1 MAGSDASEKRFYD
14 MKTFKA
20 DNEFFNARDT
30 LESGQIFR
38 YKSIN
43 DGFLVLSGDK
53 ACRIKD
59 EKDGVYI
66 TCEECDEEY
75 FKNYFDLDFS
85 YADVFKKAEESSYD
99 VVKNAARE
107 ARGVRILRQNSEEM
121 IFSFIISQNNMIPR
135 IKAIIE
141 RTAQALGEKKSFM
154 GEEYFSFPKA
164 EVLAKQSAD
173 FYYKS
178 GYGYRADYM
187 PSAAKSVLTDEFNI
201 SEQGLTT
208 AELRKRLMKIKGVGP
223 KVADCVALFG
233 YHRADSFPVD
243 TWIEKLYREDFKGTL
258 KDRKKITDFFL
269 NEFGEYSGYI
279 QQYIFYYKR
288 TLENRA
294 EKK

>member
-14 MKTFKA
+14 MITFKA

-99 VVKNAARE
+99 IVKNAARE

-141 RTAQALGEKKSFM
+141 RTAQTLGEKKSFM

-164 EVLAKQSAD
+164 EVLAKQSVD

-208 AELRKRLMKIKGVGP
+208 AELRKRLMKIKGIGP

-294 EKK
+294 GKK

>member
-1 MAGSDASEKRFYD
+1 MAGSDANEKRYYD

-66 TCEECDEEY
+66 TCEECDEKY

-141 RTAQALGEKKSFM
+141 RTAQTLGEKKSFM

-208 AELRKRLMKIKGVGP
+208 AELRKRLMKIKGIGP

-243 TWIEKLYREDFKGTL
+243 TWIEKLYHEDFKGTL

-294 EKK
+294 GKK

>member
-1 MAGSDASEKRFYD
+1 MI
-14 MKTFKA
+14 TFKA

-141 RTAQALGEKKSFM
+141 RTAQTLGEKRSFM

-164 EVLAKQSAD
+164 EVLARQSAD

-201 SEQGLTT
+201 SERGLTT
-208 AELRKRLMKIKGVGP
+208 AELRKRLMKIKGIGP

-288 TLENRA
+288 TLENRTG
-294 EKK
+294 KK

>member
-1 MAGSDASEKRFYD
+1 MI
-14 MKTFKA
+14 TFKA

-99 VVKNAARE
+99 VVKNAAKE
-107 ARGVRILRQNSEEM
+107 ARGVRILRQNPEEM

-141 RTAQALGEKKSFM
+141 RTAQTLGEKKSFM
-154 GEEYFSFPKA
+154 GEEFFSFPKA

-178 GYGYRADYM
+178 GYGYRADYI

-208 AELRKRLMKIKGVGP
+208 AELRKRLMKIKGIGP

>member
-1 MAGSDASEKRFYD
+1 M
-14 MKTFKA
+14 
-20 DNEFFNARDT
+20 
-30 LESGQIFR
+30 
-38 YKSIN
+38 
-43 DGFLVLSGDK
+43 
-53 ACRIKD
+53 
-59 EKDGVYI
+59 
-66 TCEECDEEY
+66 
-75 FKNYFDLDFS
+75 
-85 YADVFKKAEESSYD
+85 
-99 VVKNAARE
+99 
-107 ARGVRILRQNSEEM
+107 RILRQNSEEM

-141 RTAQALGEKKSFM
+141 RTAQTLGEKKSFM

-208 AELRKRLMKIKGVGP
+208 AELRKRLMKIKGIGP
-223 KVADCVALFG
+223 KVADCIALFG

>member
-14 MKTFKA
+14 MITFKA

-53 ACRIKD
+53 ACKIKD

-107 ARGVRILRQNSEEM
+107 ARGVRILRQNPEEM

-141 RTAQALGEKKSFM
+141 RTAQTLGEKKSFM

-187 PSAAKSVLTDEFNI
+187 PSAAKSVMTDEFNI

-208 AELRKRLMKIKGVGP
+208 AELRKRLMKIKGIGP

-294 EKK
+294 GKK

>member
-1 MAGSDASEKRFYD
+1 MNIKPC
-14 MKTFKA
+14 
-20 DNEFFNARDT
+20 
-30 LESGQIFR
+30 

-66 TCEECDEEY
+66 TCEERDEEY

-107 ARGVRILRQNSEEM
+107 ARGGRILRQNPEEM

-141 RTAQALGEKKSFM
+141 RTAQTLGEKKSFM

-187 PSAAKSVLTDEFNI
+187 PSAAKSVLTDEFNF

-208 AELRKRLMKIKGVGP
+208 AELRKRLMKIKGIGP
-223 KVADCVALFG
+223 KVADCIALFG

-294 EKK
+294 EKNNYSVVGCIPAGSNAIARGYKR

>member
-1 MAGSDASEKRFYD
+1 M
-14 MKTFKA
+14 
-20 DNEFFNARDT
+20 
-30 LESGQIFR
+30 
-38 YKSIN
+38 
-43 DGFLVLSGDK
+43 
-53 ACRIKD
+53 
-59 EKDGVYI
+59 
-66 TCEECDEEY
+66 
-75 FKNYFDLDFS
+75 
-85 YADVFKKAEESSYD
+85 
-99 VVKNAARE
+99 
-107 ARGVRILRQNSEEM
+107 
-121 IFSFIISQNNMIPR
+121 
-135 IKAIIE
+135 
-141 RTAQALGEKKSFM
+141 
-154 GEEYFSFPKA
+154 FSFPKA
-164 EVLAKQSAD
+164 EVLAKQSVD

-208 AELRKRLMKIKGVGP
+208 AELRKRLMKIKGIGP